1 MELSKQDA
9 AMHQLNVAIQ
19 LFLAGDYLASLTLAG
34 AAEDI
39 FAGLCRLK
47 GLTTAADSIAD
58 FHVNDT
64 DPALT
69 HKERR
74 GVLFKV
80 MNRGRNQAKHAN
92 TVGEDLVDVDQIHP
106 LQMLMR
112 AMPMAESLG
121 AVRSPEMRAMRS
133 WVKEHPEAFE

>member
-1 MELSKQDA
+1 MEMPKLDA
-9 AMHQLNVAIQ
+9 AMHQLNVSIQ

-39 FAGLCRLK
+39 LAGLCRQK
-47 GLTTAADSIAD
+47 GLQTAADSIAD
-58 FHVNDT
+58 FHVKDT

-69 HKERR
+69 NKERR
-74 GVLFKV
+74 GVVLKV
-80 MNRGRNQAKHAN
+80 LNRGRNQAKHAN
-92 TVGEDLVDVDQIHP
+92 TAGENVVDVDQVHP

-121 AVRSPEMRAMRS
+121 AVRSSEMQAMLS
-133 WVKEHPEAFE
+133 WIKEHPEAIE